1 MAFPLLRCP
10 GGVVFLDDDEAWI
23 KMLADVMPEHWP
35 VTLHLHP
42 SDCIRKLQQQGS
54 LQEADDWR
62 RRDLARNA
70 VTHGALPVEPAG
82 NQSHPARLVEQRAPG
97 RTHRDRRSFWCACA
111 GRRLANIELS
121 QSLGLDTIECAAA
134 TRFGHEPALLGAP
147 FRVPTA
153 LCPGPQRSYR
163 QFLQTCGPREP
174 MELSPES

>member
-62 RRDLARNA
+62 RRDMLDRWRDGRPTPYSAGWTN
-70 VTHGALPVEPAG
+70 HAL
-82 NQSHPARLVEQRAPG
+82 NRL
-97 RTHRDRRSFWCACA
+97 
-111 GRRLANIELS
+111 
-121 QSLGLDTIECAAA
+121 
-134 TRFGHEPALLGAP
+134 
-147 FRVPTA
+147 
-153 LCPGPQRSYR
+153 
-163 QFLQTCGPREP
+163 
-174 MELSPES
+174 